1 MRKTKFLMVA
11 MISAAIF
18 TACGNKYSVDNLKKN
33 DKLLKET
40 AQKCKIKRNEKIC
53 INVDKVQAEKAQ
65 EWWNKTKPEITKKV
79 DRIAKDLM
87 AGNPMS
93 SMEFVPEKL
102 WEWEAKHGSTTP
114 QKAKETTLK
123 ILKEAVKQIKFEKVE
138 YKVENAKYGQTSA
151 GRNYAIIPTK
161 SIVSA
166 EGNQAEINQKSL
178 VFEDGDKLYVVNIDE
193 KNKAILKEMYSDLAD
208 VKAE

>member
-18 TACGNKYSVDNLKKN
+18 TACGNKYSIDNLKKN

-138 YKVENAKYGQTSA
+138 YKVENAKFGRTSA

-161 SIVSA
+161 AIVSA
-166 EGNQAEINQKSL
+166 EGSQAEINQKTL
-178 VFEDGDKLYVVNIDE
+178 VFEDGAKLYVVNIDE

>member
-1 MRKTKFLMVA
+1 MVA

-138 YKVENAKYGQTSA
+138 YKVENAKFGRTSA

-161 SIVSA
+161 AIVSA
-166 EGNQAEINQKSL
+166 EGNQAEINQKTL

>member
-1 MRKTKFLMVA
+1 MKKMKFLMA
-11 MISAAIF
+11 ALISAVIF

-114 QKAKETTLK
+114 QKAKETTLQ

-138 YKVENAKYGQTSA
+138 YKVENAKSGQTSA

>member
-138 YKVENAKYGQTSA
+138 YKVENAKFGRTSA

-161 SIVSA
+161 AIVSA
-166 EGNQAEINQKSL
+166 EGNQAEINQKTL

>member
-1 MRKTKFLMVA
+1 MKKMKFLMAV
-11 MISAAIF
+11 MISAVIF

-79 DRIAKDLM
+79 DKIAKDLM
-87 AGNPMS
+87 AGNLMS

-102 WEWEAKHGSTTP
+102 WEWEAKHASTTP
-114 QKAKETTLK
+114 QKAKETTLQ
-123 ILKEAVKQIKFEKVE
+123 ILKEAVKQI
-138 YKVENAKYGQTSA
+138 SA

>member
-138 YKVENAKYGQTSA
+138 YKVENAKFGRTSA

-161 SIVSA
+161 AIVSA
-166 EGNQAEINQKSL
+166 EGNQAEINQKTL
-178 VFEDGDKLYVVNIDE
+178 VFEDGAKLYVVNIDE

>member
-1 MRKTKFLMVA
+1 
-11 MISAAIF
+11 
-18 TACGNKYSVDNLKKN
+18 
-33 DKLLKET
+33 
-40 AQKCKIKRNEKIC
+40 
-53 INVDKVQAEKAQ
+53 
-65 EWWNKTKPEITKKV
+65 
-79 DRIAKDLM
+79 M
-87 AGNPMS
+87 AGNLMS

-102 WEWEAKHGSTTP
+102 WEWEAKHLSTTP
-114 QKAKETTLK
+114 QKAKEMTLQL
-123 ILKEAVKQIKFEKVE
+123 LKDVTRNMKFEKYE
-138 YKVENAKYGQTSA
+138 YDLENVKTGQTSA

>member
-18 TACGNKYSVDNLKKN
+18 TACGNKYSVDNLRKN

-138 YKVENAKYGQTSA
+138 YKVENAKFGRTSA

-161 SIVSA
+161 AIVSA
-166 EGNQAEINQKSL
+166 EGNQAEINQKTL
-178 VFEDGDKLYVVNIDE
+178 VFEDGAKLYVVNIDE

>member
-1 MRKTKFLMVA
+1 MVA

-138 YKVENAKYGQTSA
+138 YKVENAKFGRTSA

-161 SIVSA
+161 AIVSA
-166 EGNQAEINQKSL
+166 EGNQAEINQKTL
-178 VFEDGDKLYVVNIDE
+178 VFEDGAKLYVVNIDE

>member
-1 MRKTKFLMVA
+1 MKKMKFLMAV
-11 MISAAIF
+11 MISAVIF

-79 DRIAKDLM
+79 DKIAKDLM
-87 AGNPMS
+87 AGNLMS

-102 WEWEAKHGSTTP
+102 WEWEAKH
-114 QKAKETTLK
+114 
-123 ILKEAVKQIKFEKVE
+123 EKVE

>member
-1 MRKTKFLMVA
+1 MVA

-18 TACGNKYSVDNLKKN
+18 TACGNKYIVDNLKKN

-138 YKVENAKYGQTSA
+138 YKVENAKFGRTSA

-161 SIVSA
+161 AIVSA
-166 EGNQAEINQKSL
+166 EGNQAEINQKTL
-178 VFEDGDKLYVVNIDE
+178 VFEDGAKLYVVNIDE